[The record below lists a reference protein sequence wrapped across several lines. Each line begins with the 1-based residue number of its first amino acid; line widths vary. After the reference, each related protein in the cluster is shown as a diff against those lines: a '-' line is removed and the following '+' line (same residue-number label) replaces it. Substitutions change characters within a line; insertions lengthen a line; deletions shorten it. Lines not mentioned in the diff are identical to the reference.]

1 MITGSVYDF
10 LQCAKGLLTKYI
22 ALGVINSQLAHSH
35 AIWICPLY
43 GLAHS
48 ALRHLDATQ
57 VKLGLH
63 LSLPSIWK
71 ICLDVSH
78 NAIKICIGNVRRS
91 ELLESKY

>member
-1 MITGSVYDF
+1 MITESVYVF
-10 LQCAKGLLTKYI
+10 PSMCHKAKGPLTQYV
-22 ALGVINSQLAHSH
+22 ALGVIESHLTHS
-35 AIWICPLY
+35 
-43 GLAHS
+43 GLTHS